1 MITCT
6 RRLEWDAM
14 HRIPQH
20 ESKCRAFHGHRYV
33 AEVTCL
39 AESLDG
45 AGRVV
50 DFGVVKERVGGW
62 IDRNWDHTAI
72 LMRGDP
78 DPAAHAVAA
87 SNASVGRPV
96 YWLSTSPTAENV
108 AAELARVAVRVLR
121 GTGVEVVR
129 IRVWETPNGS
139 AEWTASVGLERAGS
153 DGLAADASGMPDPE
167 GAELGPVVTE

>member
-14 HRIPQH
+14 HRIPMH

-33 AEVTCL
+33 AEIHCV
-39 AESLDG
+39 ADELDA

-62 IDRNWDHTAI
+62 IDRMWDHTAI

-78 DPAAHAVAA
+78 DPACQAIVA
-87 SNASVGRPV
+87 SNASAGRPV
-96 YWLSTSPTAENV
+96 YWMEGAPTAENMV
-108 AAELARVAVRVLR
+108 AELAQVANRLLA
-121 GTGVEVVR
+121 TTEVEVVR
-129 IRVWETPNGS
+129 IRLWETPNCS
-139 AEWTASVGLERAGS
+139 SEWVSQAWFRRGAPEPTESV
-153 DGLAADASGMPDPE
+153 AA
-167 GAELGPVVTE
+167 LGH